1 MTTGAPAGRTLP
13 TVPVTRRNL
22 LATAGVASALGVV
35 GCSSDGPGSNDPGA
49 GSGRAATVTMP
60 TWAEPEGL
68 PEPDF
73 PGVPGRLAAA
83 YLSYPADPPSMAPEK
98 PAEGGVI
105 SAAYPIS
112 GGAPPPVGRNAYWQA
127 MNEALNCDFQATLV
141 GSSEYTA
148 KFSTMIA
155 GNDLPDLIA
164 APSTYPQLPKLLE
177 AQFTDLT
184 EYVSGDAINEYPNL
198 AYLATGAWQE
208 CTYNN
213 KILAIPQSKEPMP
226 SVMFARKDI
235 VAEAGLSSEVTSF
248 AEFSELCRAIARPQQ
263 NRWAVGSVPGLVNF
277 VMSML
282 GLPNPWI
289 EEGGEFTHQIE
300 TEEYQQALAE
310 VTRLWADGLVHPDAL
325 ASDTIQQKNWLVS
338 GACGLHWD
346 GIGAWTDDVF
356 KTNGLAD
363 NLTCIVPPGFDGGPG
378 SSAISKPI
386 FRRMLMTKT
395 EPDRVRELLRFLDY
409 LYAPFGSKEYVLKT
423 YGVEGVDYTLD
434 GSEPIPTEQGI
445 TETALMMRYVGT
457 PPVVTYTAGQPEVTK
472 ARYNYGAAIQ
482 DIIVDDPTVGL
493 YSDAEQAK
501 STELTSVITDGVGKI
516 VQGNDPIES
525 FSQVVDTWRAQGG
538 DEIREELAQALQDKG

>member
-1 MTTGAPAGRTLP
+1 MTNAAPTGRTL
-13 TVPVTRRNL
+13 PVTRRNL
-22 LATAGVASALGVV
+22 LAAAGAVSALGVV
-35 GCSSDGPGSNDPGA
+35 GCSTQGPGTEDPDTGT
-49 GSGRAATVTMP
+49 GGAATVAMP
-60 TWAEPEGL
+60 TWAEPAGL

-73 PGVPGRLAAA
+73 PGVPGRLAAG
-83 YLSYPADPPSMAPEK
+83 YLSYPADPPAMAQEK
-98 PAEGGVI
+98 PAGGGPI

-112 GGAPPPVGRNAYWQA
+112 GGAPPPVDRNVYWQA

-141 GSSEYTA
+141 GSGEYTA

-184 EYVSGDAINEYPNL
+184 EYVSGDAINDYPNL

-213 KILAIPQSKEPMP
+213 KIFAIPQSKEPMP

-235 VAEAGLSSEVTSF
+235 ISETGLSAEVTSF
-248 AEFSELCRAIARPQQ
+248 AEFDELCRAIARPQQ
-263 NRWAVGSVPGLVNF
+263 NRWAVGSVSGLVLF
-277 VMSML
+277 IMAMR
-282 GLPNPWI
+282 GKPNQWI
-289 EEGGEFTHQIE
+289 EEGGAFTHQIE
-300 TEEYQQALAE
+300 TEEYQQTLSE
-310 VTRLWADGLVHPDAL
+310 VATLWADDLIHPDAL

-363 NLTCIVPPGFDGGPG
+363 NLTCIVPPGFDGGTG
-378 SSAISKPI
+378 SSAISRPI
-386 FRRMLMTKT
+386 FRRMLMRKA

-409 LYAPFGSKEYVLKT
+409 LYAPFGSQEYLLKT
-423 YGVEGVDYTLD
+423 YGVEGDNYALD

-457 PPVVTYTAGQPEVTK
+457 PPVVTYTAGQPTVTE
-472 ARYNYGAAIQ
+472 ARYNYGASIQ

-493 YSDAEQAK
+493 YSDTEQSKA
-501 STELTSVITDGVGKI
+501 TELTSIIDDGVGQI
-516 VQGNDPIES
+516 VQGGAG
-525 FSQVVDTWRAQGG
+525 VDSITETIDRWRAQGG
-538 DEIREELAQALQDKG
+538 DQIRDELAQAWQAKG